1 MDLKVWFLINGDYLR
16 AEYRLIGRVVPLQ
29 SWGHKLNPR
38 NSHLKINKKA
48 LGVVA
53 CF

>member
-16 AEYRLIGRVVPLQ
+16 AEYRLVGRVVPTQ
-29 SWGHKLNPR
+29 AWGPKLNPQ
-38 NSHLKINKKA
+38 NSHLKINKKP